1 MSEKTV
7 PTARPCQSSSRG
19 SYPQRH
25 RILLPDTRD
34 PLVSIHDYS
43 QYVDS

>member
-1 MSEKTV
+1 MSEK
-7 PTARPCQSSSRG
+7 PSPCATPSIKFEG

-34 PLVSIHDYS
+34 PFVSIHDYS